1 MKVHYLQHVP
11 FEGLGSIE
19 GWVRNGGHSLSATHL
34 YRGDS
39 LPDIDAVELLVVMGG
54 PMNIYEDIDYPWL
67 ADEKRFIERAITAG
81 RRVLGICLGAQL
93 IADVLGAKVYA
104 NGDKE
109 IGWFPVE
116 KTESAPELFSAFP
129 QRVEVFHWHGDTFD
143 IPAGAVHAARS
154 ACCTNQSFVYDSRV
168 VGLQFHLETIPDSAR
183 QLIAHG
189 ASDLV
194 DGRYIQTPQAMLSD
208 PGRFAR
214 VNRLMQGLLD
224 RLVDENIPDQPGS
237 TRGVGK
243 A

>member
-1 MKVHYLQHVP
+1 MRWNCW
-11 FEGLGSIE
+11 S
-19 GWVRNGGHSLSATHL
+19 
-34 YRGDS
+34 
-39 LPDIDAVELLVVMGG
+39 VVMGG

-81 RRVLGICLGAQL
+81 RAC
-93 IADVLGAKVYA
+93 
-104 NGDKE
+104 
-109 IGWFPVE
+109 
-116 KTESAPELFSAFP
+116 SAFASGRNSSPMCWGQGVCQRGQGKSAGFLSKKRSPRPNYSPAFP

-143 IPAGAVHAARS
+143 IPAGAVHMPRA
-154 ACCTNQSFVYDSRV
+154 VRV
-168 VGLQFHLETIPDSAR
+168 VRISPFRLLTAASSGCNSIWRRSRTRAPAHRSWR
-183 QLIAHG
+183 QRSRRRPLH
-189 ASDLV
+189 
-194 DGRYIQTPQAMLSD
+194 QTPQAMLSD